1 MITRYVLP
9 LFAIVAFVFA
19 AKQMTA
25 AQQKTEPAAPPVAPA
40 KSPFAKQLA
49 GAGIVEPDTE
59 NIIIGTHLP
68 GVIERIY
75 VKVGDAVR
83 PGQTLF
89 RLDDRHLRAELDV
102 RNANLGS
109 ALASL
114 ERTNNLPRAEELPPL
129 RAKVAEA
136 EANLQDQNKMYDRL
150 RKLSTAVISDD
161 ELSRREMGVEVAKA
175 QLTKAKADIALQESG
190 AWKFDRVIAGSAVKQ
205 MQALVE
211 QTKIELTRLTVNA
224 PRLLWDDAKTTA
236 TPEPT
241 EFKVLQISVRPGEYV
256 STLQGQPL
264 IVLGHVGKLN
274 VRVDIDENDIGRFRP
289 NLNGYAQPRGNATVM
304 FPIEFVR
311 VEPYVIPKK
320 SLTGASTERVDTR
333 VLQVIYRLDLKDRPL
348 FVGQQMEVFL
358 NTDEQK

>member
-19 AKQMTA
+19 AKQMTS

-109 ALASL
+109 TLASL

-150 RKLSTAVISDD
+150 RKLSTTVISED

-175 QLTKAKADIALQESG
+175 QLLKAKADIALQESG

-205 MQALVE
+205 MQTLVE

-224 PRLLWDDAKTTA
+224 PRLLWDDAKSA
-236 TPEPT
+236 EPT

-256 STLQGQPL
+256 STLQGQSL

-289 NLNGYAQPRGNATVM
+289 NLSGYAQPRGNATVM